1 MKGVGL
7 SVLAASVAMLLGCGR
22 VTPQPD
28 ELVNQS
34 KYEVAV
40 GDTVK
45 IYYTTNSCCVY
56 CSNKQELATLDFVG
70 ENVVT
75 PYPEGCAGCNATSAL
90 VFVAKQ
96 AGTDTVR
103 GKVRAVSEGCA
114 DLGAEAEE
122 NVVTVK

>member
-1 MKGVGL
+1 M
-7 SVLAASVAMLLGCGR
+7 LAASVAMLLGCGR
-22 VTPQPD
+22 VAPQPD

-56 CSNKQELATLDFVG
+56 CSNKHELAKLDFVG
-70 ENVVT
+70 ENVVK

-96 AGTDTVR
+96 AGTDTLR
-103 GKVRAVSEGCA
+103 GKVRAVSEGCG

-122 NVVTVK
+122 YEVAVK

>member
-7 SVLAASVAMLLGCGR
+7 SVLAASVAMLLCCGR

-75 PYPEGCAGCNATSAL
+75 PYPEGYAGCNATSAL

-103 GKVRAVSEGCA
+103 GKVRAVSEGCS

-122 NVVTVK
+122 YVVTVK